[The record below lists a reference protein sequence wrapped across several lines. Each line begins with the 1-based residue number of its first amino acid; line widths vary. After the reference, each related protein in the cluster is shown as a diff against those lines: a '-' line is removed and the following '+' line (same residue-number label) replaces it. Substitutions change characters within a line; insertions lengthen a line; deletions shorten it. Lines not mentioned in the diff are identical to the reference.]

1 MKRIM
6 ILGATVVQMPLI
18 NMAKSFGYYVAV
30 CDWTTTSPGIAVA
43 DSHHQ
48 VNILDKDLVLKAAK
62 EEKIDGII
70 SNYDPAMPI
79 VAYVSEQLGLIGN
92 SSDGIETLNSKAKFR
107 ALQRE
112 SGLYFPQSITSVEL
126 EDFMS
131 QVSSLTYP
139 IIIKP
144 CKSSATRGTK
154 KFEKFDERGLKESF
168 EECHKLSVND
178 IVCAEEYVEM
188 PSLNI
193 IDGDVFVYGDDIIWD
208 GMFMSTRSPY
218 APMVPTT
225 QTYPLSVK
233 PEQYNIVK
241 ESLTAIFKNAGVKFG
256 EYNVE
261 MYFNKDG
268 KLFVIEINP
277 RQGGNGIPSAILRH
291 CGIDFTKL
299 LVTLAVGDTF
309 YYEEVKNLQY
319 DKILICRHP
328 VYCHETGTFKEI
340 SIAEEI
346 KQYISGIEIL
356 KQNGDEIRGCVNAL
370 DEVGFINLEFDSNE
384 VQLKYAYNLEKYIT
398 VKLS

>member
-1 MKRIM
+1 M
-6 ILGATVVQMPLI
+6 ILGATVIQMPLI

-30 CDWTTTSPGIAVA
+30 CDWTTTSPGIAIA
-43 DSHHQ
+43 DAHHQ
-48 VNILDKDLVLKAAK
+48 VNILDKDLVLNAAK

-92 SSDGIETLNSKAKFR
+92 SSEGIDALNSKAKFR
-107 ALQRE
+107 ELQRAC
-112 SGLYFPQSITSVEL
+112 GLFSPKSITSVDL
-126 EDFMS
+126 DDFIT
-131 QVSSLTYP
+131 QVSNFDYP
-139 IIIKP
+139 IIVKP

-154 KFEKFDERGLKESF
+154 KFEKFDERELKESF

-225 QTYPLSVK
+225 QTYPLSIT
-233 PEQYNIVK
+233 PEQYKTVK
-241 ESLTAIFKNAGVKFG
+241 ESLTAIIKNAGVRFG

-261 MYFNKDG
+261 MYFNNDG

-277 RQGGNGIPSAILRH
+277 
-291 CGIDFTKL
+291 
-299 LVTLAVGDTF
+299 
-309 YYEEVKNLQY
+309 
-319 DKILICRHP
+319 
-328 VYCHETGTFKEI
+328 
-340 SIAEEI
+340 
-346 KQYISGIEIL
+346 
-356 KQNGDEIRGCVNAL
+356 
-370 DEVGFINLEFDSNE
+370 
-384 VQLKYAYNLEKYIT
+384 
-398 VKLS
+398 